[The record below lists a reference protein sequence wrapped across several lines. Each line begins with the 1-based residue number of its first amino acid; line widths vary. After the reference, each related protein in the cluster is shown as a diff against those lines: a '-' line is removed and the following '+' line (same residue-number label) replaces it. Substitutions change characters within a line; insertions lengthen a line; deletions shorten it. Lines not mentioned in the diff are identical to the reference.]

1 MNELILP
8 LEAIDKPLPTSNK
21 QMASMHDQVV
31 ADALARLEEDDIV
44 TRVKAFVIEQ
54 LPSGGISEEAA
65 AAAAN
70 ISTRTLQRRLRE
82 NGQSF
87 GQLTESVR
95 QELAMKYI
103 LNPGIS
109 LGEISYLLGFSEP
122 SSFSRA
128 FRRWTG
134 ETPRKMRQTG

>member
-1 MNELILP
+1 MIDNFPPAESRRKPRPRP
-8 LEAIDKPLPTSNK
+8 L
-21 QMASMHDQVV
+21 
-31 ADALARLEEDDIV
+31 
-44 TRVKAFVIEQ
+44 
-54 LPSGGISEEAA
+54 
-65 AAAAN
+65 N